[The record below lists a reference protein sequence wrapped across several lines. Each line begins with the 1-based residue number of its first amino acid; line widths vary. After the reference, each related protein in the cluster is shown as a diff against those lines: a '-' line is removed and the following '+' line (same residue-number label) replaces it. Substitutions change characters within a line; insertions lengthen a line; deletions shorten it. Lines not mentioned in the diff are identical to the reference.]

1 MASYPNKPW
10 SDGQTHE
17 VVPGETFIYN
27 ASQSVWEH
35 VTKATL
41 DSDYQVDKTVI
52 ETNINTNTSAIGS
65 LETRMLTVEGEIDTL
80 QSDVA
85 LLSGMSDSETA
96 RLQQNISDIETAYQ
110 RLDSDSTIIQGLRT
124 DLETEIAATNADVS
138 SIITRLDSDETVVQ
152 DIQTQV
158 NALAIPV
165 ISASQPTGKTGQLWV
180 NTNDGKLYYWNDSD
194 TFVSIV
200 TT

>member
-1 MASYPNKPW
+1 MASYPSKPW
-10 SDGQTHE
+10 SDGQTYE

-52 ETNINTNTSAIGS
+52 ESNINTNSSAIGS

-96 RLQQNISDIETAYQ
+96 RIQQNISDIETAYQ